1 MVLQLVGGWAALVY
15 KSDLDLIDEMVFAD
29 VERLRPRMVRA
40 LGAGVTVTAAVG
52 RTPVVP
58 GLSSG
63 VARIP
68 QDDGDDA

>member
-15 KSDLDLIDEMVFAD
+15 KSDLDLIDEMV
-29 VERLRPRMVRA
+29 
-40 LGAGVTVTAAVG
+40 VTAAVG